1 MDKLNFGCAIKRKYF
16 HLGDHRHMFP
26 HLTERIIMATAN
38 DLKTSQ
44 SGHVFDN
51 RAVINAIDKTAIL
64 VSKFSQAI
72 HSE

>member
-1 MDKLNFGCAIKRKYF
+1 
-16 HLGDHRHMFP
+16 MFP

-51 RAVINAIDKTAIL
+51 RAVINALDKTAIMVRHEML
-64 VSKFSQAI
+64 ITADLM
-72 HSE
+72 H